1 MRGVWVSNRH
11 APRPLRRHRARRV
24 GAMRSVRRAHEPRPC
39 REAAIKRVRAV
50 GEIRPRSVGCCARHR
65 RWPSSIM
72 RTWSRSTTST
82 KATTT
87 STSRWSTSPRDAA
100 AAARGASTHAGRD
113 PRRDA
118 SSRRRARGQ
127 QGAGPHRRGLKCTR
141 FPPRCSRRSDVGSR
155 STRPTAGRRRPPS
168 WSRSGAGARPRRQRG
183 GPARLLPPELVSQ
196 LG

>member
-82 KATTT
+82 QATTT
-87 STSRWSTSPRDAA
+87 STS
-100 AAARGASTHAGRD
+100 H
-113 PRRDA
+113 
-118 SSRRRARGQ
+118 
-127 QGAGPHRRGLKCTR
+127 
-141 FPPRCSRRSDVGSR
+141 
-155 STRPTAGRRRPPS
+155 
-168 WSRSGAGARPRRQRG
+168 GARPPGTLQQRLAAHPRTLAEILDVMRRVGEGLAANKAQGPTAVASSARGSRPGARG
-183 GPARLLPPELVSQ
+183 GPTWA
-196 LG
+196 LGRPGRPLAVDDRQAGRGRALAHGHGDNEVDLRASCRPNW